1 MTSYSNPVKPMPAN
15 STRTRVIT
23 ALILAPVMTIGIF
36 VLPLKPFA
44 FFIAFIATIG
54 AWEWANIA
62 GYQKNWSRLLYAF
75 IVFVFL
81 YISARILRVN
91 PEWKI
96 WFLAAGTLW
105 WVVAFA
111 MVKRYPGGTGM
122 WDARLVRAFLGMCVL
137 IPMWVGFM
145 HLKEEPHSSVLILY
159 VMLVV
164 WGADTGAYFAGRRWG
179 NSKLAPHVSPG
190 KSWAGFWGGLAT
202 TLLLAMLAC
211 VAFNSWIEPIEMIEA
226 LKIVIITVLTMVIS
240 VLGDLVESMMKR
252 HRGIKDSSS
261 LLPGHGGVLD
271 RIDSMAAAVPVFA
284 FMMLLL
290 EWRLVG

>member
-1 MTSYSNPVKPMPAN
+1 M
-15 STRTRVIT
+15 I
-23 ALILAPVMTIGIF
+23 IGIF
-36 VLPLKPFA
+36 FLPLKPFA
-44 FFIAFIATIG
+44 IFIAIICTLG

-62 GYQKNWSRLLYAF
+62 GYKKNWSRVLYALF
-75 IVFVFL
+75 VFVCL
-81 YISARILRVN
+81 YISARFLRVY

-105 WVVAFA
+105 WTVAFA
-111 MVKRYPGGTGM
+111 LVKRYPGGTDI
-122 WDARLVRAFLGMCVL
+122 WNARVIRAFLGLCVL

-145 HLKEEPHSSVLILY
+145 HLKEEPHSSLLIIF

-179 NSKLAPHVSPG
+179 NSKLAPNVSPG
-190 KSWAGFWGGLAT
+190 KSWAGFWGGFAT
-202 TLLLAMLAC
+202 TLLLAAIAC
-211 VAFNSWIEPIEMIEA
+211 IVVDQWLQPLNVLGV
-226 LKIVIITVLTMVIS
+226 LKIFAITAVTMVIS

-271 RIDSMAAAVPVFA
+271 RIDSMAAAVPIFA
-284 FMMLLL
+284 YMMMLLN
-290 EWRLVG
+290 WGLVA